1 MKEITKENKLEQL
14 LSNKEVIDLK
24 LSYSRIFDFD
34 RNGPKALIRPSN
46 PEGDGLRF
54 GSYVDDLLVDKIT
67 NFDLCKN
74 LYIVYDDNKPT
85 ATLGTLCDI
94 IIDNYDSIP
103 DKNTVLK
110 IVKHNGFWS
119 NIKTEDKLIA
129 NFDKD
134 EFWNYIKIKFET
146 KDKVVVTQ
154 KESQDAEEC
163 VDLLLNHKHTHHLFN
178 NDFENHYQ
186 YKFEYYYKGFYLRG
200 IIDKM
205 SIDHKN
211 KIVYMEDIKTG
222 SSRADEFTKSFIK
235 YRYYFQEAVYTKA
248 FHSICEQLK
257 LPVVE
262 NYTLAPFKFIFIGR
276 GEKVPHVFEISDKWH
291 NAAING
297 FTTKAGY
304 RYKGLDENLD
314 LIYYHWKNK
323 LYDFSQE
330 VYENNGSLIL
340 NDDFIEIN

>member
-1 MKEITKENKLEQL
+1 MKEKTKESKLDQL
-14 LSNKEVIDLK
+14 LNNEEIIDLK
-24 LSYSRIFDFD
+24 LSYSRISDFS

-46 PEGDGLRF
+46 PESDGLKF
-54 GSYVDDLLVDKIT
+54 GSLVDDLLLDTVT
-67 NFDLCKN
+67 GNTTCKS
-74 LYIVYDDNKPT
+74 LYVVYDDNKPT

-94 IIDNYDSIP
+94 IIDNYDVVP

-119 NIKTEDKLIA
+119 NIKTDEKLIA

-134 EFWNYIKIKFET
+134 EFWNYVDIKVQT

-154 KESQDAEEC
+154 KENDDAKES
-163 VDLLLNHKHTHHLFN
+163 VNLLLNHKHTHHLFN
-178 NDFENHYQ
+178 NNFENHYQ
-186 YKFEYYYKGFYLRG
+186 FKFKYDYKGFTLRG

-222 SSRADEFTKSFIK
+222 SSKAEDFSKSFIK
-235 YRYYFQEAVYTKA
+235 YCYYFQEAVYTKA
-248 FHSICEQLK
+248 FDDICTELGLK
-257 LPVVE
+257 
-262 NYTLAPFKFIFIGR
+262 NYILAPFKFIFVGR
-276 GEKVPHVFEISDKWH
+276 GEKVPHIFEISDKWH

-304 RYKGLDENLD
+304 KYTGLNENLD

-330 VYENNGSLIL
+330 VYKNNGSLML
-340 NDDFIEIN
+340 NDDFIEVN

>member
-1 MKEITKENKLEQL
+1 MKEIKEKNKLEQL
-14 LSNKEVIDLK
+14 LNNEEVIDLK
-24 LSYSRIFDFD
+24 LSYSRISDFD
-34 RNGPKALIRPSN
+34 RNGAKALIRPSN

-54 GSYVDDLLVDKIT
+54 GSYVDDLLVDKVT
-67 NFDLCKN
+67 NSNFCKK
-74 LYIVYDDNKPT
+74 LYVIYDDNKPT
-85 ATLGTLCDI
+85 ATLGVLCDI
-94 IIDNYDSIP
+94 IIDNYDKVP

-110 IVKHNGFWS
+110 IVEHNGFWS
-119 NIKTEDKLIA
+119 KMKEDTKIKQ
-129 NFDKD
+129 FDIN
-134 EFWNYIKIKFET
+134 EFWDYIEIKLET
-146 KDKVVVTQ
+146 KDKLVVTQ

-178 NDFENHYQ
+178 NDFENYYQ
-186 YKFEYYYKGFYLRG
+186 YKFEFSYKGFNLRG

-211 KIVYMEDIKTG
+211 KIVYQEDIKTG

-235 YRYYFQEAVYTKA
+235 YCYYFQEAVYVKA
-248 FHSICEQLK
+248 FDNICKQLG
-257 LPVVE
+257 LVG
-262 NYTLAPFKFIFIGR
+262 YTLAPFKFIFIGR
-276 GEKVPHVFEISDKWH
+276 GEKVPHIFEISDKWH

-304 RYKGLDENLD
+304 KYKGLDENLD

-340 NDDFIEIN
+340 NDDFIEVN

>member
-1 MKEITKENKLEQL
+1 MKEKTKESKLDQL
-14 LSNKEVIDLK
+14 LNNEEIIDLK
-24 LSYSRIFDFD
+24 LSYSRISDFD

-46 PEGDGLRF
+46 PESDGLKF
-54 GSYVDDLLVDKIT
+54 GSLVDDLLLDTVTGNNI
-67 NFDLCKN
+67 CKS
-74 LYIVYDDNKPT
+74 LYVVYDDNKPT

-94 IIDNYDSIP
+94 IIDNYDTVP

-110 IVKHNGFWS
+110 IVRHNGFWS
-119 NIKTEDKLIA
+119 NVKVEDKLIA

-134 EFWNYIKIKFET
+134 EFWNYVNIKIQT
-146 KDKVVVTQ
+146 KDKIVVTQ
-154 KESQDAEEC
+154 KENDDAKEC
-163 VDLLLNHKHTHHLFN
+163 VNLLLNHKHTHHLFN

-186 YKFEYYYKGFYLRG
+186 FKFEYNYKGFTLRG

-205 SIDHKN
+205 SIDHKS

-222 SSRADEFTKSFIK
+222 SSKAEDFSKSFIK
-235 YRYYFQEAVYTKA
+235 YCYYFQESVYTRA
-248 FHSICEQLK
+248 FDTICKQLG
-257 LPVVE
+257 LQD
-262 NYTLAPFKFIFIGR
+262 YALAPFKFIFIGR

-304 RYKGLDENLD
+304 KYTGLNENLD

-330 VYENNGSLIL
+330 VYENNGSLML
-340 NDDFIEIN
+340 NDDFIEVN